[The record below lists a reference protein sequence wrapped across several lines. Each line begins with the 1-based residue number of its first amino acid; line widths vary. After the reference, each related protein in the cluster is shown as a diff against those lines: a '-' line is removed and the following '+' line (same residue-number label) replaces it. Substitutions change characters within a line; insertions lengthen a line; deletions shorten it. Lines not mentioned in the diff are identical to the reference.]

1 MVRSIVWKINWDSFG
16 THNHGSTTVIKLVSE
31 EENIFFV
38 LFCLLDSPL
47 KSLVSSS
54 SPLLT
59 RLLLG
64 RFHPVASAA
73 IGRFKWLLTGSTGD
87 LWLHLSLTWNPVPLG
102 PFSASQPHFIL
113 LSFIVLSGPPPVVSS
128 LVCEI
133 IFSSVVFFSLFDT
146 FVWLFHLSNALFF
159 SVFVSRTSWRLG
171 DKEERAREKEQWRV
185 YCGGIS
191 DYWATDRLNQ
201 SGGRGG
207 WVSTEKHTLKNPIE
221 NQPRKEPD

>member
-1 MVRSIVWKINWDSFG
+1 MVIDREYWGFVVALITNMESSALGSFLCF
-16 THNHGSTTVIKLVSE
+16 STSLHPLVLYCTLRPSSRCLISRVRN
-31 EENIFFV
+31 NIFFCC
-38 LFCLLDSPL
+38 F
-47 KSLVSSS
+47 
-54 SPLLT
+54 
-59 RLLLG
+59 
-64 RFHPVASAA
+64 
-73 IGRFKWLLTGSTGD
+73 
-87 LWLHLSLTWNPVPLG
+87 
-102 PFSASQPHFIL
+102 
-113 LSFIVLSGPPPVVSS
+113 
-128 LVCEI
+128 
-133 IFSSVVFFSLFDT
+133 FFSLFDT

-207 WVSTEKHTLKNPIE
+207 WVSTDKHTLKNPIE